1 MTDSSS
7 QRAGGKRRM
16 FGGGTTASSG
26 IASALT
32 PGISD
37 PEGGFE
43 MIAVDRIQP
52 DPENP
57 RHLGLDPSDPAQIAE
72 DDPDRE
78 RKLAGL
84 EHIQDLAVS
93 IKSVGLNQPITVY
106 RHGNVF
112 RIATGERRYLAHR
125 LIGRPTIKTIIL
137 KERPTQL
144 RLLQW
149 VENFQRQDL
158 SLWDKVENLR
168 SVIEEATELGRGVDS
183 ADNIRE
189 LTGLKRSQA
198 FEYLAVLRGPNDVLD
213 AVQRGAVTTISAA
226 AEISRITDPASR
238 ARAIKEVEA
247 GGKPTSPVKKKAP
260 PERKPKP
267 PGRPK
272 TVKLGTTPHTDIVRL
287 IMDKVAPK
295 KYTPDW
301 TDPVAVTKAFQQML
315 RDLEQQLQ

>member
-1 MTDSSS
+1 MTDSNS
-7 QRAGGKRRM
+7 QRSGGKRRM
-16 FGGGTTASSG
+16 FGGGTSASSG

-32 PGISD
+32 PSMSD
-37 PEGGFE
+37 PEGGYE
-43 MIAVDRIQP
+43 MIALDRIQP

-57 RHLGLDPSDPAQIAE
+57 RHLGLDPTNPAQVSE
-72 DDPDRE
+72 DDPERE
-78 RKLAGL
+78 RKLAAL

-106 RHGNVF
+106 RHGTVF

-125 LIGRPTIKTIIL
+125 LIDRPTIKTIIL
-137 KERPTQL
+137 KERPAQL

-158 SLWDKVENLR
+158 PLWDKVENLR
-168 SVIEEATELGRGVDS
+168 SVIEEASELGRGVDS

-198 FEYLAVLRGPNDVLD
+198 FEYLAVLRGPQDVLD
-213 AVQRGAVTTISAA
+213 AVKRGALSSVASA
-226 AEISRITDPASR
+226 AEISRITDPVSR
-238 ARAIKEVEA
+238 SRAIKEVEA
-247 GGKPTSPVKKKAP
+247 GGKPTPAVKPKAA

-267 PGRPK
+267 AGRPK
-272 TVKLGTTPHTDIVRL
+272 TVKLGTTAHTDIVRL
-287 IMDKVAPK
+287 IMEKVAPK

-315 RDLEQQLQ
+315 RDLEQQQQ